1 MMEVF
6 VRRKG
11 DLEIIAEIISR
22 AGKFVMSKREK
33 ELMQSISRDCV
44 SYNLENNHKKKWTW
58 DENNKRLSSVTQR
71 L

>member
-1 MMEVF
+1 MEVF

-44 SYNLENNHKKKWTW
+44 SYNLENNHKKK
-58 DENNKRLSSVTQR
+58 
-71 L
+71 